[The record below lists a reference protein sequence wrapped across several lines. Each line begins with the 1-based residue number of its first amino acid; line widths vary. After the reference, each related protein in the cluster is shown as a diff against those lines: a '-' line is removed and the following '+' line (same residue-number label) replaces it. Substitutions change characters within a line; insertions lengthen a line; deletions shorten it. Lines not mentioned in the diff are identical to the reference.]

1 MLKIN
6 FPKIKCLAI
15 VLIAGLCVQ
24 SCKDKPNNSV
34 HGRKDIQDHK
44 SEKDSLFHILKA
56 KDSMMFEL
64 AYNQLNFS
72 ILDEIAADDIEFYH
86 DQSGATYNKTD
97 FINGMDG
104 LTRLD
109 YKARREL
116 NAGTTEVFPLFNN
129 GELYAA
135 ILMAEHSFYA
145 KELNDKPEYLT
156 STAKYTTLWIIQ
168 EGEWKMSRI
177 YSYDHQSPKQD

>member
-6 FPKIKCLAI
+6 IRKIKLLA
-15 VLIAGLCVQ
+15 VALIAGLCIQ
-24 SCKDKPNNSV
+24 NCKDKPIISV

-44 SEKDSLFHILKA
+44 SQKDSLFHILKA

-72 ILDEIAADDIEFYH
+72 ILDELATDDIEFYH

-104 LTRLD
+104 LTSLD

-116 NAGTTEVFPLFNN
+116 NAGTTEVFP
-129 GELYAA
+129 
-135 ILMAEHSFYA
+135 
-145 KELNDKPEYLT
+145 
-156 STAKYTTLWIIQ
+156 
-168 EGEWKMSRI
+168 
-177 YSYDHQSPKQD
+177 